1 MPQLL
6 EPPVDLDQ
14 YPITHGFWVDETNN
28 PQYQGFY
35 TLFDNHHPGVDF
47 ALPEGT
53 PVTASLPGIVVRQ
66 EFHQGMGNVVATRL
80 GNIYVLYAH
89 LSEPKVDLSD
99 LVSPG
104 DLIGLSGNTGQATTR
119 PHLHFE
125 LRDLRETELK
135 KMVFEPKF
143 NQPIDRYQ
151 PEFVYRINNDN
162 QTKNFLV
169 LAHRYFGSEKFAPF
183 LRNHNPLFEGYKLS
197 DPLPHGEKLV
207 IPSA

>member
-1 MPQLL
+1 MPPVL
-6 EPPVDLDQ
+6 EPPVDLTKF
-14 YPITHGFWVDETNN
+14 PITHAFWVDETNN

-47 ALPEGT
+47 ALPEKT
-53 PVTASLPGIVVRQ
+53 PISSSVPGVVVRQ

-89 LSEPKVDLSD
+89 LSQPKVNLSD
-99 LVSPG
+99 MVSVG
-104 DLIGLSGNTGQATTR
+104 DLIGLSGNTGQATTM

-135 KMVFEPKF
+135 KMVFAPGF
-143 NQPIDRYQ
+143 GQAIDRYQ
-151 PEFVYRINNDN
+151 KEFVYHVNNAN
-162 QTKNFLV
+162 QPKNFLV
-169 LAHRYFGSEKFAPF
+169 LARRYFGSEKYASFI
-183 LRNHNPLFEGYKLS
+183 RTHNPLFSDHKLS
-197 DPLPHGEKLV
+197 DILPEGEKLI